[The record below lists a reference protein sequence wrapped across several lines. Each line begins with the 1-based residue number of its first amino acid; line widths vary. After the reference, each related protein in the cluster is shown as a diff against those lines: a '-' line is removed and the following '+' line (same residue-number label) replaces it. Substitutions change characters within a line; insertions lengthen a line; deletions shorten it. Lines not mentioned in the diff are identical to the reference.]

1 MTNPLTILIVD
12 DEYKMQEILKKFF
25 TSSGYNIIC
34 ASNTREAI
42 GKFSQNNIDLVI
54 TDIKMPGKEDGISLV
69 RKIHNADPY
78 LPIVVIT
85 AYGNIPTSVLAM
97 KEGAYDYIVKPFDL
111 DEFKIVIERALKTN
125 ETQRELKRLR
135 EEVEKKYCFSNII
148 GKSKKMQDIFD
159 TINKIS
165 STSSTVLIYGE
176 TGSGKEL
183 IAKAIHYNSSH
194 KEAPFIC
201 LNCSAIPS
209 TLLESELF
217 GYCKGA
223 FTDAYKDK
231 PGYLELAK
239 GGSIFLDEIGDT
251 EVFLQAKLLRCLEH
265 KKFLPLGGTAERE
278 TEVRFIAAT
287 NKNLKEKIAEGK
299 FREDLFYRLNVIS
312 INIPPL
318 RERKED
324 IPLLLEYFLSK
335 YQKQFTLS
343 RDALQIFLD
352 YHWPGNVRELENA
365 VERITLLSKDN
376 VISPEDISEDIKK
389 TEDIICYNAPYS
401 NVKEKFLSQFEKNYF
416 SSLLLTHNH
425 DIVKCAKFAKI
436 SSRHLYR
443 KIKEYRLDT
452 KNTFG
457 QNLSKN

>member
-1 MTNPLTILIVD
+1 MTSSLTILVVD

-25 TSSGYNIIC
+25 TTCGYNIIC
-34 ASNTREAI
+34 ASNVREAI

-54 TDIKMPGKEDGISLV
+54 TDLKMPGKEDGISLIK
-69 RKIHNADPY
+69 KIHIEDPFC
-78 LPIVVIT
+78 PIVVIT
-85 AYGNIPTSVLAM
+85 AYGNIPTSVSAM

-111 DEFKIVIERALKTN
+111 DEFKIVIERALKSN
-125 ETQRELKRLR
+125 QTQRELKLLR

-148 GKSKKMQDIFD
+148 GKSKKMQDIFE
-159 TINKIS
+159 TISKIS
-165 STSSTVLIYGE
+165 STFATVLIYGE
-176 TGSGKEL
+176 TGCGKEL
-183 IAKAIHYNSSH
+183 IAKAIHYNSSR
-194 KEAPFIC
+194 KEKPFIC

-239 GGSIFLDEIGDT
+239 GGSIFLDEIA
-251 EVFLQAKLLRCLEH
+251 EMEMSLQAKLLRCLEH

-278 TEVRFIAAT
+278 VEVRFIAAT

-299 FREDLFYRLNVIS
+299 FREDLFYRLNVIN
-312 INIPPL
+312 IPIPPL
-318 RERKED
+318 RERRED

-335 YQKQFTLS
+335 CQKQFTLS

-365 VERITLLSKDN
+365 VERITLLAKN
-376 VISPEDISEDIKK
+376 NIINPEDISLEFKKVERELPFLDYNLPYKKAKDNCLKEFERKYFNYLLQKNNGDIGK
-389 TEDIICYNAPYS
+389 
-401 NVKEKFLSQFEKNYF
+401 
-416 SSLLLTHNH
+416 SS
-425 DIVKCAKFAKI
+425 KSAKI
-436 SSRHLYR
+436 SRRYFYMKLGEYSIER
-443 KIKEYRLDT
+443 KNSL
-452 KNTFG
+452 
-457 QNLSKN
+457 